1 MNWHKGGMTERI
13 ANAMLAGSVCV
24 TDKTSYLEK
33 ILRMEKILSFFHWKI
48 YTVCLKKIKNL
59 LADIDTAAKFA
70 AKGKRKCVEPPYMA

>member
-1 MNWHKGGMTERI
+1 MTERI

-59 LADIDTAAKFA
+59 LADIDTASKIRS
-70 AKGKRKCVEPPYMA
+70 KRQKKMR